1 MLFGSNIKTNSLWF
15 WLGVFILAEIFLA
28 LAFNF
33 ESFNFIIL
41 ILVALLTFVCV
52 WLRPEFGLYIPLAEL
67 TWGSL
72 GHTIGYSYF
81 GLRLTIFLIV
91 IFVFFVKNIFS
102 LKNLIF
108 FKNKKISIVWSLILL
123 AVIIASLI
131 AYFVERP
138 LTGIFLDANAYLYL
152 LYLPVWQEV
161 YRRDYLP
168 TILNIIKAAALVV
181 AIKTLVVFNFFVQS
195 YPGLDMVAIYKWL
208 RDTRTGF
215 VTSFEGS
222 FSRVFLQSQFYVLVA
237 WFLSVW
243 EIIKNHKNKSAF
255 VALIIFSSA
264 LYVSLSRSFWLGLIV
279 GFVFLAV
286 NIFIYKRELITT
298 RKFFTLFLVVIGTCL
313 LVELLFNVPKF
324 HSLNIF
330 TQRTIDSGEAAI
342 SSREQLLKPL
352 WQGIVKAPIFGQGF
366 GKEISYYSS
375 DPRIKNIDN
384 PSGFYTTYAFEW
396 GWLDMWLKGG
406 LFLVAGFLVYLM
418 LIYRQ
423 GYLKLTSN
431 PVALPLL
438 SIVSSLVII
447 HVFSPYINHP
457 LGLGVL
463 MLSSTIL
470 EYDQ

>member
-1 MLFGSNIKTNSLWF
+1 MLFGSNIRTNSLWF
-15 WLGVFILAEIFLA
+15 WLGVFILAEILLA

-33 ESFNFIIL
+33 ESLNFVIL
-41 ILVALLTFVCV
+41 ILVALLTFGCV

-91 IFVFFVKNIFS
+91 VFVFFTKNIFS
-102 LKNLIF
+102 IKSLKF
-108 FKNKKISIVWSLILL
+108 FKNKKISFVWSLILL
-123 AVIIASLI
+123 AVTIASLI
-131 AYFVERP
+131 AYFARRP
-138 LTGIFLDANAYLYL
+138 LASIFLDANAYLYL
-152 LYLPVWQEV
+152 LYLPIWHQA
-161 YRRDYLP
+161 YSRDYLP
-168 TILNIIKAAALVV
+168 SILNILKAAALVV
-181 AIKTLVVFNFFVQS
+181 AIKTLLVFNFFVQG
-195 YPGLDMVAIYKWL
+195 YPGFDMVAIYKWL

-215 VTSFEGS
+215 VTSFPEG

-243 EIIKNHKNKSAF
+243 EIIKNHKNKNAF

-264 LYVSLSRSFWLGLIV
+264 LYVSLSRSLWLGLMV

-286 NIFIYKRELITT
+286 NIFIYKRELIAA
-298 RKFFTLFLVVIGTCL
+298 KKIFILFLVVISTCL
-313 LVELLFNVPKF
+313 VVEFLFNVPKF

-330 TQRTIDSGEAAI
+330 TQRTMDSGEAAV
-342 SSREQLLKPL
+342 SSREQLLRPL
-352 WQGIVKAPIFGQGF
+352 WQGILKAPIFGQGF
-366 GKEISYYSS
+366 AKEISYYSA

-384 PSGFYTTYAFEW
+384 PSGFYTTYSFEW

-406 LFLVAGFLVYLM
+406 LFLLAGFLAYLV

-423 GYLKLTSN
+423 GYSKLVSN
-431 PVALPLL
+431 QVSLPLL
-438 SIVSSLVII
+438 SIISSLVII
-447 HVFSPYINHP
+447 HIFSPYINHP

-463 MLSSTIL
+463 MLSDVIL